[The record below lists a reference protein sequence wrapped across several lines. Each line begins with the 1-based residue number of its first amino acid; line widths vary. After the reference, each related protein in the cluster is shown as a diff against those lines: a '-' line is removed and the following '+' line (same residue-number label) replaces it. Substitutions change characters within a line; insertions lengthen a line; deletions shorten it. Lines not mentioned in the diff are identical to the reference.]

1 MSDYYVYMVP
11 FPDGIREAV
20 TPGYENDY
28 TIYINE
34 NLPDEEKLKAYRHA
48 VNHCIRNDFAKE
60 NVQEIEAN
68 AHKKEGMT

>member
-1 MSDYYVYMVP
+1 LSDYFVYMVP

-34 NLPDEEKLKAYRHA
+34 KLPDEEKLK
-48 VNHCIRNDFAKE
+48 RNKKRPPSL
-60 NVQEIEAN
+60 
-68 AHKKEGMT
+68 AH

>member
-1 MSDYYVYMVP
+1 MSDYFVYMVP

-48 VNHCIRNDFAKE
+48 LHHCINNDFEKD
-60 NVQEIEAN
+60 NVQEIEEK
-68 AHKKEGMT
+68 AHKKRRE